1 MVSCNSVELS
11 SEANGDVVFT
21 YCLNDELAR
30 KTLWLV
36 SAFFRNDLVRNL
48 ELIMDVFADNLDNE
62 SKCVVIVSFTNDLN
76 CEDLGDSICSPN
88 DETATGFVLMVTT
101 FSFGNKL
108 NLRDDDEITC

>member
-1 MVSCNSVELS
+1 MVSCNSLELS
-11 SEANGDVVFT
+11 SEANGDVFT
-21 YCLNDELAR
+21 YCLNDEVAR

-36 SAFFRNDLVRNL
+36 SAFFRDDLVR
-48 ELIMDVFADNLDNE
+48 EGIEPIMDVFADNLDNE
-62 SKCVVIVSFTNDLN
+62 SKFVVIVSFTNDLN

-88 DETATGFVLMVTT
+88 DATVTGSVLMVTT